1 MIARIWR
8 GVTAAADAEV
18 YLDYL
23 KQTGLAEYVDSKG
36 NQAVVALRR
45 VRDGRAEF
53 LLLTLWDSDES
64 IRTFAGPDM
73 ERAVYYPEDDRFL
86 VERGEHVDHF
96 DVVFSSGSI

>member
-8 GVTAAADAEV
+8 GVTAAPDADV

-23 KQTGLAEYVDSKG
+23 KQTGLAEYGHTKG

-53 LLLTLWDSDES
+53 LLLTLWDSEAS
-64 IRTFAGPDM
+64 IRAFSGPDM
-73 ERAVYYPEDDRFL
+73 ERAVYYAEDDRFL
-86 VERGEHVDHF
+86 IEREERVDHF
-96 DVVFSSGSI
+96 DVVFSTGSV